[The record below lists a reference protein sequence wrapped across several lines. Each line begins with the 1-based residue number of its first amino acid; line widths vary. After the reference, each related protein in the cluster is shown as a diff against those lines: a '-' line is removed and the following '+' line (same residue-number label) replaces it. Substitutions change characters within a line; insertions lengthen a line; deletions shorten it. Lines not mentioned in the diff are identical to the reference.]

1 MRGIKMKIEKIE
13 RSAMVE
19 EMLYLMVEVN
29 EMEEAEAIKKLAM
42 MNDNEIV
49 EKMNMFYDG
58 TGMKFDIVKIK

>member
-1 MRGIKMKIEKIE
+1 MKIEKIE